1 MKKIVL
7 VLILSISNISQ
18 ANDGIF
24 AINEVCKNSGCF
36 PSDTGGYPITITQP
50 GSYILTS
57 NLVSTST
64 SVSVIDITSSNVTL
78 DLNGFA
84 LIGPQTCTGF
94 GTSLS
99 CTHPSMVAD
108 GIKSSGGSYNNIT
121 IKNGSVRGFDAGIAI
136 LTGSYFENQ
145 IMNIQAT
152 ENNRGITLHSGVIS
166 DSQSNRNAK
175 YGFSSAISAINNGY
189 LKVKD
194 SYAYGNF
201 LHSVHA
207 QVCSNVFFLNNGS
220 NPSADADCG
229 FYTDESICKDARC
242 IGL

>member
-1 MKKIVL
+1 MKKIIL
-7 VLILSISNISQ
+7 LLLISISGLTHA
-18 ANDGIF
+18 ANGVF
-24 AINEVCKNSGCF
+24 VINDVCVNFGCF
-36 PSDTGGYPITITQP
+36 TGDANGYPVTITQP

-57 NLVSTST
+57 NLTST
-64 SVSVIDITSSNVTL
+64 SETVGIIEIQASNVTL

-84 LIGPQTCTGF
+84 IIGPKTCTGS
-94 GTSLS
+94 GVSLN
-99 CTHPSMVAD
+99 CTLPSMGAD
-108 GIKSSGGSYNNIT
+108 GIIASGTINNIT
-121 IKNGSVRGFDAGIAI
+121 VKNGSVRGFEDGVAI
-136 LTGSYFENQ
+136 ITGSYFENQ

-152 ENNRGITLHSGVIS
+152 ENDRGITLHSGTIS
-166 DSQSNRNAK
+166 DCQSNRNAK
-175 YGFSSAISAINNGY
+175 YGFSSAISAFNNGY

-201 LHSVHA
+201 LHSIHA

-220 NPSADADCG
+220 NSSADADCG